1 MMTMRRIA
9 LLLAP
14 LVLAGCTDGVMQTIG
29 LQRDPPDEFKVTT
42 QPVLAMPPDLNAAAT
57 DLPAP
62 TPGAARP
69 QDVAV
74 KQQAEDAMLGGA
86 ALSGG
91 VPSTTGDA
99 ALVQQAGP
107 SAPVD
112 IRAEI
117 DAQAQRDIKSHTLA
131 SRLNPFSAGP
141 AKPALV
147 DPAAERQRL
156 QKNAA
161 LGVSPAVGSTPLVK
175 PKPNGPLGN
184 LIDSIF

>member
-1 MMTMRRIA
+1 MRRIA

-14 LVLAGCTDGVMQTIG
+14 LVLAGCSDGVMQTIG

-57 DLPAP
+57 VLPAP
-62 TPGAARP
+62 TPGAPRP

-91 VPSTTGDA
+91 APSTIGDQ
-99 ALVQQAGP
+99 ALLQKAGP
-107 SAPVD
+107 AAPAD
-112 IRAEI
+112 IREEI
-117 DAQAQRDIKSHTLA
+117 NTQAQKDVHSHSLA
-131 SRLNPFSAGP
+131 SRLNPFSASP

-147 DPAAERQRL
+147 DPAAESQRL

-161 LGVSPAVGSTPLVK
+161 LGLSPAAGATPTVK
-175 PKPNGPLGN
+175 PKSNGPLGN
-184 LIDSIF
+184 LINNIF